1 MNCYDKDHLGRYSPL
16 QISEHGGLAKA
27 HAAGGAQSG
36 TAILAV
42 TVTDHRLPA
51 CDWGLAR
58 NLARERRTFPVLS
71 CVEENAGKA
80 RRGFLAL
87 RE

>member
-1 MNCYDKDHLGRYSPL
+1 MRTQRVCPEWRYDKDHLGRYSPL

-42 TVTDHRLPA
+42 TVTDHRLEA
-51 CDWGLAR
+51 CA
-58 NLARERRTFPVLS
+58 TFPHRNTATAKRSKVPLI
-71 CVEENAGKA
+71 
-80 RRGFLAL
+80 
-87 RE
+87 